1 MINEKQKETILLV
14 GGVVVVIAVFAGIG
28 KIFSGIAESLG
39 LSDSKADLAAESAV
53 KSAEKQDYF
62 SPNFIQSPPAP
73 LNQKLT
79 LLSQASANA
88 KATKIY
94 KAIGLVYDSPEEIT
108 AAFADIK
115 TKSQVTS
122 IAIAFRKLYGKELL
136 NFLNLHLDT
145 EDQKK
150 TLATIL
156 ERLNR
161 LPKYTIGGKP

>member
-1 MINEKQKETILLV
+1 MNEKQKETVLLV

-28 KIFSGIAESLG
+28 KIFSGLAEALG

-53 KSAEKQDYF
+53 KTAEQKDYF

-73 LNQKLT
+73 INQKIT
-79 LLSQASANA
+79 LLTDASAKA

-94 KAIGLVYDSPEEIT
+94 KAIGVLYDSPEEIT
-108 AAFADIK
+108 AAFSDLK

-122 IAIAFRKLYGKELL
+122 IAIAFRNLYGKELL

-161 LPKYTIGGKP
+161 LPKYIIGGKP